1 MRELVWKT
9 SSCSHDLILQRGQAG
24 LFGISAG
31 LFGVSVTYGSVD
43 SSWNS
48 SSSRD
53 LIQQRSQSR
62 SVWRISKSLLCFSYI
77 WECWFMFKLIEF
89 AWSYTT
95 AQPIRVSFAY
105 QQVSFC
111 VSVIYEGV
119 FSRLISS
126 SSRDL
131 ILQRRH
137 AGLFCI
143 SAGLFCVSVIYE
155 GVFPRLISS
164 SSRDLIQ
171 QRRHAGLFIASM
183 GLFCVVWI
191 YECILL
197 KVRLIRLYELDFARP
212 YPTAWPPRC
221 VCKRDRAKVR
231 VWESKN
237 YSLSLTHTLSG
248 PRSRSRS
255 LLRAHSLSCSLPL
268 SLPPSH

>member
-1 MRELVWKT
+1 M
-9 SSCSHDLILQRGQAG
+9 ILYN
-24 LFGISAG
+24 SAA
-31 LFGVSVTYGSVD
+31 
-43 SSWNS
+43 N
-48 SSSRD
+48 
-53 LIQQRSQSR
+53 Q
-62 SVWRISKSLLCFSYI
+62 
-77 WECWFMFKLIEF
+77 
-89 AWSYTT
+89 
-95 AQPIRVSFAY
+95 
-105 QQVSFC
+105 
-111 VSVIYEGV
+111 
-119 FSRLISS
+119 
-126 SSRDL
+126 
-131 ILQRRH
+131 
-137 AGLFCI
+137 
-143 SAGLFCVSVIYE
+143 GLFCVSAGLFLCISYIW
-155 GVFPRLISS
+155 GCFFTIDLIEFARSYPTAQTCRSLLHISRSLLCISYIWGCFSKINLVEFARPDPTAQTRRSLLRISRSFLCIGHIWECLLRSTSS

-221 VCKRDRAKVR
+221 VCKRERATVR